1 MVNGLKLALCQSLVL
16 LGCDKPKLCHFSLE
30 TAKWPKRHNLTNKIC
45 IFYLSDCVYMFIP
58 YVFFG
63 TLLEN
68 RSKGFC
74 LSSCHGASIFHPVQ
88 RGAEPELVSHLPFC
102 ISLTL
107 RDWKHESAFSENDNT
122 KRWQV
127 SIIGVCSLFCG
138 SYLYLSSI
146 VILLKM
152 FCQFLSA
159 QTFSAIRQSF
169 GESIQEGGQQQ
180 RFSAV
185 ERFTFLHMWIL
196 GAKNWKHSKMVW
208 NSEVTHNVPTPWQCG
223 FKLF

>member
-1 MVNGLKLALCQSLVL
+1 MGHVWK
-16 LGCDKPKLCHFSLE
+16 
-30 TAKWPKRHNLTNKIC
+30 
-45 IFYLSDCVYMFIP
+45 
-58 YVFFG
+58 
-63 TLLEN
+63 N
-68 RSKGFC
+68 RSKCFC

-88 RGAEPELVSHLPFC
+88 RGAEPELLSHLPFC

-107 RDWKHESAFSENDNT
+107 RDWKHDSAFSENDNT

-127 SIIGVCSLFCG
+127 STIGVCSLFCG

-159 QTFSAIRQSF
+159 RTFSAFEQSF
-169 GESIQEGGQQQ
+169 SDSIQEGGQQQ

-185 ERFTFLHMWIL
+185 ERFTFLHLWIL
-196 GAKNWKHSKMVW
+196 GAKNWTHSKMVW
-208 NSEVTHNVPTPWQCG
+208 NSEVTHNVPSPWQCG